1 MHCICVCAI
10 FFRHYLHVMMCIM
23 EVKPKIEMLKK
34 SSNIVYDSSYKME
47 MLVQKLLKSVEL
59 FKSYDLLGEPKMV
72 DFLFFNLGK
81 DVKKTMTFLDQF
93 FF

>member
-1 MHCICVCAI
+1 MCY
-10 FFRHYLHVMMCIM
+10 FFSTLLHVMMCIIR

-81 DVKKTMTFLDQF
+81 DVKKTMTFLDKIF
-93 FF
+93 FSI

>member
-1 MHCICVCAI
+1 
-10 FFRHYLHVMMCIM
+10 
-23 EVKPKIEMLKK
+23 
-34 SSNIVYDSSYKME
+34 ME

-93 FF
+93 FFKFSFPRGYRALFYSTVSSLGFKMRYYTHM